1 MIDLNKPC
9 EGIDYQ
15 IIPFDKADNEQA
27 WQVLMLRGPYA
38 NYNLIFTGIEYN
50 GKTQQLKFRLDT
62 VYNNE
67 LLEADEDLQNY
78 SFDLLTDIIRNGIVN
93 GSLVLDDKN
102 TDN

>member
-9 EGIDYQ
+9 EGIDYE
-15 IIPFDKADNEQA
+15 IVPFDKADHEQA

-38 NYNLIFTGIEYN
+38 NYNLVFTGIEYN
-50 GKTQQLKFRLDT
+50 GKTQELKFRLDV

-67 LLEADEDLQNY
+67 LLEADEALQNY